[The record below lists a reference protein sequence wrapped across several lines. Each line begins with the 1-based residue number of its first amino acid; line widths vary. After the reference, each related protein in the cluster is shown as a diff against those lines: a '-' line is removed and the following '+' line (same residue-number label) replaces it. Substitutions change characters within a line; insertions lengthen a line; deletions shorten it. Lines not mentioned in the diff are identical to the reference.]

1 MAIEITGINYF
12 MPLFSFF
19 FVLLIVYLI
28 LNKTKILGGSNF
40 LNFLVSFIM
49 AIVFMSFSSI
59 ELYVRN
65 LIPWFV
71 VLLVIVFLVLVL
83 AAFSTKDI
91 DKIMT
96 SKFAWAVMIILIIIF
111 LIVAIQVFNP
121 IFHPDKIVTSGSSGT
136 AGTQIINFFVNS
148 KYTGTILLI
157 VVAVILGWIVTK
169 GK

>member
-19 FVLLIVYLI
+19 FVVLIVYLI
-28 LNKTKILGGSNF
+28 LNKTKILGESNF

-49 AIVFMSFSSI
+49 AIIFMSFSSI

-65 LIPWFV
+65 IIPWFV
-71 VLLVIVFLVLVL
+71 VLLIIVFLVLFL

-111 LIVAIQVFNP
+111 MIVAIQVFNP
-121 IFHPDKIVTSGSSGT
+121 VFHPDKIITSGSGT
-136 AGTQIINFFVNS
+136 AGSQIINFFVNS
-148 KYTGTILLI
+148 RYTGTILLVI
-157 VVAVILGWIVTK
+157 ISAVLGWVVTR

>member
-19 FVLLIVYLI
+19 FVVLIVYLI
-28 LNKTKILGGSNF
+28 LTKTKILGESNF

-49 AIVFMSFSSI
+49 AIIFISFSSI

-65 LIPWFV
+65 IIPWFV
-71 VLLVIVFLVLVL
+71 VLLIIVFLVLFL

-96 SKFAWAVMIILIIIF
+96 NKFAWAVMIILIIIF
-111 LIVAIQVFNP
+111 MVVAVQVFNP
-121 IFHPDKIVTSGSSGT
+121 VFHPDKIITSGTGT
-136 AGTQIINFFVNS
+136 AGSQIINFFVNS
-148 KYTGTILLI
+148 KYTGTILLVI
-157 VVAVILGWIVTK
+157 ISAILGWFVTK

>member
-19 FVLLIVYLI
+19 FVVLIVYLI
-28 LNKTKILGGSNF
+28 LNKTKILGESNF

-49 AIVFMSFSSI
+49 AIIFMSFSSI

-65 LIPWFV
+65 IIPWFV
-71 VLLVIVFLVLVL
+71 VLLIIVFLVLFF

-111 LIVAIQVFNP
+111 MIVAIQVFNP
-121 IFHPDKIVTSGSSGT
+121 VFHPDKIITSGSGT
-136 AGTQIINFFVNS
+136 AGSQIINFFVNS
-148 KYTGTILLI
+148 RYTGTILLVI
-157 VVAVILGWIVTK
+157 ISAVLGWVVTR

>member
-19 FVLLIVYLI
+19 FVVLIVYLI
-28 LNKTKILGGSNF
+28 LNKTKILGESNF

-49 AIVFMSFSSI
+49 AIIFMSFSSI

-65 LIPWFV
+65 IIPWFV
-71 VLLVIVFLVLVL
+71 VLLIIVFLVLFL

-96 SKFAWAVMIILIIIF
+96 SKFAWAVMIILIIY
-111 LIVAIQVFNP
+111 L
-121 IFHPDKIVTSGSSGT
+121 
-136 AGTQIINFFVNS
+136 
-148 KYTGTILLI
+148 
-157 VVAVILGWIVTK
+157 
-169 GK
+169 